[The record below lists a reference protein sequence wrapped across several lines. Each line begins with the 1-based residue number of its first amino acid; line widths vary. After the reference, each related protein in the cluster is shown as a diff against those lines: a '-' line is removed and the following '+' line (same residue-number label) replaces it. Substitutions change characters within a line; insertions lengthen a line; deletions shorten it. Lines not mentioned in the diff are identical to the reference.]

1 LTFIFLT
8 FRESLRAI
16 SHRFV
21 FFMGSVLTV
30 FLATLIAGCFAL
42 VTKNIDASID
52 KLKSEASLEIYL
64 KSDTDSLTREKLQD
78 LLVANEYILQIK
90 FITKDM
96 ALYKLR
102 ETFGPEMITGL
113 KTNPLPESYEVTL
126 DPSVYEKDN
135 FERLVDSLYTLVGV
149 EDIGYVPAI
158 ISRLKTIFRLV
169 TVLGLMMGLLVIVA
183 TGFIVG
189 NTIGVTIAERR
200 LTFYVM
206 RLVGASESFIRSPY
220 LLMGFL
226 IGLSGSLL
234 SIGVLK
240 VGTIY
245 FSNHV
250 ISVAYLN
257 TIETVSFVV
266 GCGIIGLLG
275 GHVTL
280 KNYYERF

>member
-1 LTFIFLT
+1 MTFIFLT

-64 KSDTDSLTREKLQD
+64 ESDTDSLTREKLQD

-102 ETFGPEMITGL
+102 ETFGPEMIAGL

-126 DPSVYEKDN
+126 DPSVYERDN
-135 FERLVDSLYTLVGV
+135 FERLVDSLYTLAGV

-169 TVLGLMMGLLVIVA
+169 TVLGLMVGVLVIVA

-189 NTIGVTIAERR
+189 NTISVTIAERR

-206 RLVGASESFIRSPY
+206 RLVGASERFIRSPY

-226 IGLSGSLL
+226 IGLLGSLL
-234 SIGVLK
+234 SVGVLK

-250 ISVAYLN
+250 ISVHYLS
-257 TIETVSFVV
+257 TIETLSFIF

-275 GHVTL
+275 GHITL
-280 KNYYERF
+280 KRYSERF